1 MAGGSAAA
9 VAATACPG
17 VDTLTFLTAADVSAL
32 APADLVDA
40 VIASER
46 LLAHVNAVQAELLA
60 ELGRPG
66 RCGDITAMVDALI
79 GKAGQGRNT
88 DGHIDQA
95 KVDEVTRETAVRVA
109 ATEIAAVLDWS
120 PITAKI
126 RIGQAQRM
134 LTALPGTHAAL
145 RAGRVDVGRARMIT
159 DRTAVLG
166 VADCGR
172 VEARILPLVTG
183 RSKARLEALV
193 DREVITADPAA
204 AEHRRIK
211 ANTDREVV
219 HRPDKDG
226 MGIITALLPAD
237 AAVILFTLIDLIA
250 QANKGLDGRT
260 VDQRRAD
267 ALTDIADELL
277 THGYVDLDRLIALT
291 HHTTNQGDNAG
302 PAGADGSGRPDNTGP
317 ADTTPATPDPA
328 TTNTDTPS
336 PADAGTHTA
345 DTDTPNPAGTDVDAD
360 AVGGAVTVRSSRVLT
375 RHGRRPHLTVT
386 GAATTLA
393 GLDDLPGH
401 LDGHGAITAP
411 LLRAIA
417 ASYATLTAI
426 TLNPA
431 TGTATAIGALTYRPR
446 QQLADQAITL
456 AGTCRTPGCR
466 QPAWRCHLDH
476 LQPFNHHH
484 PTAGGPTTLGNLHPQ
499 CGFHHLLKHH
509 SDWTP
514 RLQPDLSITWT
525 TNTGHTATSHP
536 REFTTP
542 GATEPTRETGEET
555 ARGQAHDQPHPEN
568 AASATPTERIITGPT
583 VAGPTI
589 PVLPAGA
596 DHHEPHTE
604 LEDPDTIPDPGS
616 ITIHPYRIQRQH
628 LREHTLRR
636 IGKITKLF
644 DPTPHTPDAPR
655 GVPADLQT
663 HSAPDGQALS
673 DLRIT
678 VEANLHAIRLA
689 RHPIAAPIGQHP
701 DTPPHT
707 NRDPTSFLDTIERQ
721 PPPPEEPPF

>member
-17 VDTLTFLTAADVSAL
+17 VTTLTFLTAADVSAL
-32 APADLVDA
+32 PPADLVDA

-126 RIGQAQRM
+126 RIQQAQRM

-145 RAGRVDVGRARMIT
+145 RAGRVDVGRARMII

-211 ANTDREVV
+211 ANTDREVI

-291 HHTTNQGDNAG
+291 HHGTPTTNSH
-302 PAGADGSGRPDNTGP
+302 PP
-317 ADTTPATPDPA
+317 ADTNCSAT
-328 TTNTDTPS
+328 
-336 PADAGTHTA
+336 G
-345 DTDTPNPAGTDVDAD
+345 PNPATAHSDSDGDGDGETPDAD
-360 AVGGAVTVRSSRVLT
+360 KDHADHEPSAAGAAVTGGAVPARRPDRILT

-426 TLNPA
+426 TINPA

-446 QQLADQAITL
+446 QQLADQAITI

-476 LQPFNHHH
+476 LQPFNHTD

-542 GATEPTRETGEET
+542 GATEPTRETGRRLPA
-555 ARGQAHDQPHPEN
+555 ARPTTSPTPKTPHQQHQPSASSPGPPSPDPPSPSYPPAPTTTN
-568 AASATPTERIITGPT
+568 PTPTSKTPTPSPTPAASPSTPTESNDNTSANTPS
-583 VAGPTI
+583 A
-589 PVLPAGA
+589 ASEN
-596 DHHEPHTE
+596 HS
-604 LEDPDTIPDPGS
+604 GS
-616 ITIHPYRIQRQH
+616 
-628 LREHTLRR
+628 RR
-636 IGKITKLF
+636 AKS
-644 DPTPHTPDAPR
+644 AR
-655 GVPADLQT
+655 R
-663 HSAPDGQALS
+663 HS
-673 DLRIT
+673 
-678 VEANLHAIRLA
+678 
-689 RHPIAAPIGQHP
+689 RHIKWS
-701 DTPPHT
+701 
-707 NRDPTSFLDTIERQ
+707 R
-721 PPPPEEPPF
+721 